1 MFSEITFETPII
13 KDVEYTFKIRP
24 NLNWQSGQKTF
35 IHYTDN
41 IWWTGIFT
49 AYDSSNG
56 LCTIKCIDSTC
67 GNNGNGKYTGTLDLY
82 TLRGPS
88 GSRGPSASY
97 YSDIIGSIDTPNVG
111 DEIVL
116 RPRKRQLSWQ
126 KGQRVFI
133 YTDDTNG
140 TESLYWLYGNVLS
153 YENDQLNILVVEK
166 KQNSPQKL
174 EKLYIDISGIR
185 GIQGPPGPPCKW
197 SAYGVASH
205 ISTQTIKKNLKTQI
219 KFDSIL
225 QDDLNLFHS
234 TDSLILTEN
243 IHSISIKFLTTGF
256 TEGVLFLSLELV
268 QRPNNEI
275 IPDIRYTFVKTIL
288 PQQPA
293 VCEIFPPLK
302 TFEKGDVYKIFA
314 WFSGTDVDVDIKMMY
329 LYYST

>member
-13 KDVEYTFKIRP
+13 KNVEYTFKIRP
-24 NLNWQSGQKTF
+24 NLNWQSGQKTL
-35 IHYTDN
+35 IHYSDH
-41 IWWTGIFT
+41 IWWTGVFT
-49 AYDSSNG
+49 KYDSNSG
-56 LCTIKCIDSTC
+56 TCIIKCIDSTC
-67 GNNGNGKYTGTLDLY
+67 SGGGSSGQFTGTLDLY
-82 TLRGPS
+82 TLRGPN
-88 GSRGPSASY
+88 GSRGPSTSY
-97 YSDIIGSIDTPNVG
+97 YSDIIGSINTPNIG
-111 DEIVL
+111 DEIIL

-126 KGQRVFI
+126 KGQRIFI
-133 YTDDTNG
+133 YTDETQ
-140 TESLYWLYGNVLS
+140 WLYGNVLS
-153 YENDQLNILVVEK
+153 YENDQICIIIVEK
-166 KQNSPQKL
+166 GENLGQKL
-174 EKLYIDISGIR
+174 EKLYVDIAGIR

-197 SAYGVASH
+197 SAYGIASH
-205 ISTQTIKKNLKTQI
+205 VSTQTIKKNLKTQI

-225 QDDLNLFHS
+225 QDDLNIFQGP
-234 TDSLILTEN
+234 DSLVLTEN

-275 IPDIRYTFVKTIL
+275 IQDIRYTFVKTIL

-329 LYYST
+329 IYYST

>member
-24 NLNWQSGQKTF
+24 NLNWQLGQKTF
-35 IHYTDN
+35 IHYSDHV
-41 IWWTGIFT
+41 WWTGVFVN
-49 AYDSSNG
+49 YDSTSG
-56 LCTIKCIDSTC
+56 FCTIKCIDSIC
-67 GNNGNGKYTGTLDLY
+67 GGSSSGKYTGTLDLY

-88 GSRGPSASY
+88 GSRGPSTSY
-97 YSDIIGSIDTPNVG
+97 YSDIIGCIDAPNVG

-126 KGQRVFI
+126 KGQRIFI
-133 YTDDTNG
+133 YTDSQ
-140 TESLYWLYGNVLS
+140 EWLYGNVLS
-153 YENDQLNILVVEK
+153 YENDQLHVLVVEK
-166 KQNSPQKL
+166 ECNPQKL
-174 EKLYIDISGIR
+174 EKLYVDISGIR

-197 SAYGVASH
+197 SSYGIASH
-205 ISTQTIKKNLKTQI
+205 VSTQTIKKNLKTQL

-225 QDDLNLFHS
+225 QDDLTLFYGN
-234 TDSLILTEN
+234 DSLVLTEN

-302 TFEKGDVYKIFA
+302 TFEKDDVYKVFA
-314 WFSGTDVDVDIKMMY
+314 WFSGTDIDVDIKMMY

>member
-13 KDVEYTFKIRP
+13 KNVEYTFKIRS
-24 NLNWQSGQKTF
+24 NLNWQQGQKTF
-35 IHYTDN
+35 IHHTDN

-67 GNNGNGKYTGTLDLY
+67 SNTSGKYTGTLDLY

-133 YTDDTNG
+133 YTD
-140 TESLYWLYGNVLS
+140 SLYWLYGNVLS

-166 KQNSPQKL
+166 KQNSSQKL
-174 EKLYIDISGIR
+174 EKIYVDISGIR

-197 SAYGVASH
+197 SAYGIASH
-205 ISTQTIKKNLKTQI
+205 IGTQTIKKNLKTQI

-225 QDDLNLFHS
+225 QDDLNLFQG

>member
-1 MFSEITFETPII
+1 MFSEITFEAPII

-24 NLNWQSGQKTF
+24 NLNWQIGQKTF
-35 IHYTDN
+35 IHHSDH

-49 AYDSSNG
+49 QYVPTDGS
-56 LCTIKCIDSTC
+56 CTIKCVDSTC
-67 GNNGNGKYTGTLDLY
+67 NNNSGKFTGTLDLY

-88 GSRGPSASY
+88 GCRGPSASY
-97 YSDIIGSIDTPNVG
+97 YSDIIGSINTPNVG
-111 DEIVL
+111 DEIIL

-133 YTDDTNG
+133 YTDG
-140 TESLYWLYGNVLS
+140 TEWLYGNVLS
-153 YENDQLNILVVEK
+153 YENDQLHVIVVEK
-166 KQNSPQKL
+166 QQTSLLKL
-174 EKLYIDISGIR
+174 EKMYIDIGGIR
-185 GIQGPPGPPCKW
+185 GIEGPPGPPCKW
-197 SAYGVASH
+197 SAYGIASH
-205 ISTQTIKKNLKTQI
+205 VSTQTIKKNIKTQL
-219 KFDSIL
+219 KFDSVI
-225 QDDLNLFHS
+225 QDDLTLFQES
-234 TDSLILTEN
+234 DSLILDEN

-314 WFSGTDVDVDIKMMY
+314 WFSGTDVDVDIKMLY